1 MSDIDPDEAGIAR
14 VLRAAGGRA
23 QPAEEM
29 KAAVR
34 AAVHAEW
41 RRTVARRHRRRVYLA
56 LAASLAMAALAVWIG
71 RAYFAPSHEVVAN
84 VSRIVGTAQVRS
96 GRFGRW
102 HVVAAPLHVGE
113 ALETGADGRVAL
125 QLRDGVSVRLDH
137 DTRIAFVDPE
147 RIDVKSGAVY
157 VDAGATP
164 QHSEHLRVG
173 TPAGIVQHVG
183 TQYEARIMRDGTRI
197 RVREGRVALVPEKG
211 GAAQSAA
218 VGEQLLV
225 TTSGEIQRDAI
236 SPSDE
241 DWSWAAQA
249 APPFD
254 IDGRPVREFLTWVGR
269 ELGREIVYTTP
280 AAEMEADRAVLS
292 GSVGDLGPAD
302 ALAAVLPTTQLRS
315 IERDGRIEI
324 SLQ

>member
-23 QPAEEM
+23 QPGEEM

-41 RRTVARRHRRRVYLA
+41 RATVARRNRRRVYLA
-56 LAASLAMAALAVWIG
+56 LAASIAMAALAVWIG
-71 RAYFAPSHEVVAN
+71 RAHFVASDEVVAN
-84 VSRIVGTAQVRS
+84 VSRIVGTAQARA
-96 GRFGRW
+96 GRFGSW
-102 HVVAAPLHVGE
+102 HVVSAPLHVGE

-125 QLRDGVSVRLDH
+125 QLRDGVSLRLDH
-137 DTRIAFVDPE
+137 DTRIAFVEPE
-147 RIDVKSGAVY
+147 RVDVLSGAVY

-164 QHSEHLRVG
+164 RHSEHLRVG
-173 TPAGIVQHVG
+173 TPAGVVQHVG
-183 TQYEARIMRDGTRI
+183 TQYEARIMKDGTRI
-197 RVREGRVALVPEKG
+197 RVREGRVALLPQKG

-225 TTSGEIQRDAI
+225 TASGEIQRDAI

-241 DWSWAAQA
+241 AWSWAAQA

-280 AAEMEADRAVLS
+280 DAEMEADRAVLS
-292 GSVGDLGPAD
+292 GSVGDLAPAD

-315 IERDGRIEI
+315 VERDGAIEI